1 MERVFGFA
9 FDGNGFTRVVA
20 NDGMAWEH
28 ADANRGRLLATLRL
42 QYPDGLAERGFRLLH
57 PETGE
62 PYSGSRRHLV
72 ATCRSIANFSAGAL
86 VDGPDWCAD
95 AAEHGLAFLR
105 GAHRGDDGGYHL
117 VVDADGKPV
126 DRTRSAYGHAF
137 VLLAYARAA
146 AAGLDGA
153 EADLAAT
160 HRLIDE
166 RFCDSAGMLRSD
178 CDPEWVER
186 EPYRGQNANMHACEA
201 SLAAYE
207 ATDDETY
214 LDRARRLART
224 ITVDLASETDG
235 LLWEHYTT
243 DWDHD
248 FEYNAEEPRH
258 QFRPPG
264 YQPGHHVEWAKLLA
278 LLDRYDDATAP
289 VDAGRG
295 AHAAAGADGYVPEGG
310 WFARGVELFDA
321 AVDHGWTE
329 NGFVYTHDAAGATL
343 VPDQYGWA
351 LAEAL
356 GASAA
361 LAERAAARDDAAAA
375 DRLHEWNRRLSVCT
389 DLFRGPA
396 GLWYE
401 KRFAAAAGGD
411 LVAPD
416 PPGVEPDYHPAS
428 AYFECW
434 RSAPTAP
441 PDDVDDERGATN

>member
-1 MERVFGFA
+1 MA
-9 FDGNGFTRVVA
+9 LDDTVV
-20 NDGMAWEH
+20 H
-28 ADANRGRLLATLRL
+28 RGRLLATLRL
-42 QYPDGLAERGFRLLH
+42 QHPDGLADRGFRLLH

-62 PYSGSRRHLV
+62 PYTGDRRHLV
-72 ATCRSIANFSAGAL
+72 ATCRSVANFSAGAL
-86 VDGPDWCAD
+86 ADGPSWCVD

-105 GAHRGDDGGYHL
+105 EAHRSEDGGYHL
-117 VVDADGKPV
+117 VVDGDGEPV

-153 EADLAAT
+153 ETDLAAT

-166 RFCDSAGMLRSD
+166 RFRDDAGMLRSD
-178 CDPEWVER
+178 CDPDWIER

-201 SLAAYE
+201 YLAAYE
-207 ATDDETY
+207 ATDDGMY
-214 LDRARRLART
+214 LDRARHLARA

-235 LLWEHYTT
+235 LLWEHYTA

-248 FEYNAEEPRH
+248 FEYNADEPRH

-264 YQPGHHVEWAKLLA
+264 YQPGHHVEWAKFLA
-278 LLDRYDDATAP
+278 LLDRYDDATVG
-289 VDAGRG
+289 VDAPGDEHG
-295 AHAAAGADGYVPEGG
+295 SATADEDAPEGG
-310 WFARGVELFDA
+310 WYARATELFDA
-321 AVDHGWTE
+321 AIEHGWTE
-329 NGFVYTHDAAGATL
+329 NGFVYTHDETG
-343 VPDQYGWA
+343 VPIVADQYGWA

-361 LAERAAARDDAAAA
+361 LAERAAARDDADEAG
-375 DRLHEWNRRLSVCT
+375 RLREWNRRLTVCT

-396 GLWYE
+396 GFWYE
-401 KRFAAAAGGD
+401 KRFAAADGGD
-411 LVAPD
+411 LVAPG

-434 RSAPTAP
+434 RSASTAPTA
-441 PDDVDDERGATN
+441 DADGA